1 MPDHRVVTYETMLRE
16 LYKGRWISQERY
28 RGGLVKQ
35 RQLRDVPLECVMEV
49 PDTDDLDELLNEA
62 ILECWELAGDCHHE
76 LSKLS
81 LEAFALPKAITPGLV
96 LSQFFS
102 SCSSSTEYK
111 HYVPEKAPI
120 RYALKK

>member
-96 LSQFFS
+96 LSQFPS
-102 SCSSSTEYK
+102 SCF
-111 HYVPEKAPI
+111 
-120 RYALKK
+120 